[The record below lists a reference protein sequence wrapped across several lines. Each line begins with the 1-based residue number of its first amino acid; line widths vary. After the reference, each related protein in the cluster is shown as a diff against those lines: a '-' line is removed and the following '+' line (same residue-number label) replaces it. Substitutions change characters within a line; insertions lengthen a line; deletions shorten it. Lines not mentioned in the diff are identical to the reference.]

1 MTPAQL
7 RMARNALR
15 LGVRELAELA
25 GVSFTTINRFENE
38 RGGLNHNSAEAI
50 QKALELQGIQMLKT
64 GEVAGGPGVSVVGVS
79 NSSDTKGR

>member
-25 GVSFTTINRFENE
+25 GVSFTTISRFETE
-38 RGGLNHNSAEAI
+38 KGGLQHASAEAI
-50 QKALELQGIQMLKT
+50 RKALEAQGVQFLE
-64 GEVAGGPGVSVVGVS
+64 GGQVAAGAGIALRGS
-79 NSSDTKGR
+79 K